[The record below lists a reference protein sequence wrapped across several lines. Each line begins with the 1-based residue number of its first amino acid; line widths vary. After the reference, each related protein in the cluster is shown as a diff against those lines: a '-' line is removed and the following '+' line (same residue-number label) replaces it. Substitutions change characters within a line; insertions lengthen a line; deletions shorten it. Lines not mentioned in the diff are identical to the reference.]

1 MGLANIKISTQELE
15 ELKKY
20 TQEQTGQKAV
30 EKALIYFL
38 KEARQ
43 RQIIDVLK
51 DVAFQKGFNPLKLRR
66 NER

>member
-1 MGLANIKISTQELE
+1 MGLANIKIPTKEIE

-20 TQEQTGQKAV
+20 TEENTGQKAV
-30 EKALIYFL
+30 QRAIIYFL

-43 RQIIDVLK
+43 RRIVDVLK
-51 DVAFQKGFNPLKLRR
+51 EVSFQKGFNPLKLRQ